1 MKKIFILVLSFRRN
15 HRPVEMKKNLGGLP
29 IMKYSR
35 PPWLTDEE
43 LIFKI
48 FEGLKFRFEVLN
60 VFNYKS

>member
-1 MKKIFILVLSFRRN
+1 MKKIFIVFLSFRRN

-43 LIFKI
+43 NFSFQI
-48 FEGLKFRFEVLN
+48 V
-60 VFNYKS
+60 